1 MRFSAPKEVVRI
13 RSLAAEMRE
22 HAART
27 KQRDYQDKFERTAC
41 ELEELAE
48 RLEYRNG
55 FSISSKSN

>member
-1 MRFSAPKEVVRI
+1 MRLSDPKEVVRI

-22 HAART
+22 HAAHT

-41 ELEELAE
+41 ELEELAR
-48 RLEYRNG
+48 RLEYRTG